1 MQEYLDMYDVQDQS
15 KWEMLTGYKQEEI
28 TDFAAKSFKTL
39 VADIPDSD
47 QVMHAVTFSLVNQKG
62 EVVKTYNG
70 MTDVPFDQ
78 IVKDMKA
85 LSKGVRN
92 LTKAILDLTGWK
104 DEKTK
109 NVKDY
114 L

>member
-1 MQEYLDMYDVQDQS
+1 MQEYLDMYDVRDQS
-15 KWEMLTGYKQEEI
+15 KWEMLTGYKQEKI
-28 TDFAAKSFKTL
+28 NDFAAKSFKTL

-47 QVMHAVTFSLVNQKG
+47 RCNTPSYFSLVNQKG

-70 MTDVPFDQ
+70 MADVPFDE

-85 LSKGVRN
+85 LSKAGRV
-92 LTKAILDLTGWK
+92 TKKAILDLTGWK

-109 NVKDY
+109 T
-114 L
+114 